1 MPVVNVIGLNNN
13 LSISYQPGISLREIL
28 DLTEFR
34 VRSAC
39 RGTGGCGLC
48 RVLIENGSV
57 NEPTQQETIYLSKE
71 LIDKGVRLA
80 CQVFPSKD
88 IRIQL
93 ENPAPKSNWRSIALK
108 DLYHSPVKISQ
119 YLDQKKPSSQLM
131 GFAIDLGTT
140 HISLTLWDLVEKKR
154 LTGRTGL
161 NLQYIFGADVMTRVM
176 AATQSPQQAEEI
188 SKLAYDSIRQG
199 IYDICSREGY
209 DSLKIKSICI
219 VGNTPEITLLTKHNY
234 ELLIQPKY
242 WTSQIDFGQVD
253 TQKCCETF
261 NISKDAEIHICNP
274 LAGFVGS
281 DLLGGV
287 ISTDMTSHSKPGLLI
302 DFGTNTEI
310 ALWDGSDLWA
320 TSAAG
325 GPAFEGCGMTSGMSA
340 EPGAIFQIKNKS
352 DMHHFEYQVIS
363 NKEPEGICGSGFVD
377 LIAQLLKADLINTK
391 GKFKSEK
398 MQNGFAFLK
407 DFQNIIITSNDIDLF
422 QRAKA
427 AIGTGIQCLLA
438 SSGIQLNQLET
449 IFICGVFGR
458 FLNIGNAKTLGLL
471 PDLHEDRFQLCG
483 NTALAGC
490 ELLLV
495 YPEMRPKIQKLRD
508 KAHIINMSSYSAF
521 ESLFLENL
529 FLCPMEA

>member
-1 MPVVNVIGLNNN
+1 MPIVNVTALNKN
-13 LSISYQPGISLREIL
+13 LSISYQPGISLRDIL

-39 RGTGGCGLC
+39 RGTGSCGLC
-48 RVLIENGSV
+48 RVLIENGPV
-57 NEPTQQETIYLSKE
+57 NEPTQQEDIYLSKE

-80 CQVFPSKD
+80 CQVFPTQD
-88 IRIQL
+88 IRIQI
-93 ENPAPKSNWRSIALK
+93 ENLAPKSNWRSIAIS
-108 DLYHSPVKISQ
+108 DFYHSPVKTYQDS
-119 YLDQKKPSSQLM
+119 YQKNYTPELM
-131 GFAIDLGTT
+131 GVAIDLGTT
-140 HISLTLWDLVEKKR
+140 HISLTLWGLVKKKR

-188 SKLAYDSIRQG
+188 SKLAFDSMRQG
-199 IYDICSREGY
+199 IHDICSREGY

-242 WTSQIDFGQVD
+242 WASQIDYGQIDVN
-253 TQKCCETF
+253 KCCDSF
-261 NISKDAEIHICNP
+261 NISKDANIHICSP

-281 DLLGGV
+281 DLLAGI

-310 ALWDGSDLWA
+310 ALWDGSDLWV

-340 EPGAIFQIKNKS
+340 EPGAIYQIKKGS
-352 DMHHFEYQVIS
+352 DKLYFDYQVIS
-363 NKEPEGICGSGFVD
+363 NQEPKGICGSGFVD
-377 LIAQLLKADLINTK
+377 LIAHLLEADLINEK

-398 MQNGFAFLK
+398 LQNGFAFLK
-407 DFQNIIITSNDIDLF
+407 DFQNIIITSKDIDLF

-438 SSGIQLNQLET
+438 SSGIRLNQLEKVY
-449 IFICGVFGR
+449 ICGVFGR
-458 FLNIGNAKTLGLL
+458 YLNIGNAQKFGLL
-471 PDLHEDRFQLCG
+471 PDLHEEIFQLCG

-495 YPEMRPKIQKLRD
+495 YPEMRQQLQLLRD
-508 KAHIINMSSYSAF
+508 KAHIINMSNYSAF

-529 FLCPMEA
+529 FLYPMEV